1 MIDNLRLFL
10 LGLWLGAAVLFSAV
24 VAPTAFHVLR
34 AFNLPNAGEI
44 AGTIVSHT
52 LSVVNTSGFVLS
64 LILMV
69 IAFGLKRKY
78 SRGRLVAQMILLAT
92 MAITTA
98 VGEWIIA
105 ARMRALRA
113 AMMVPIDQV
122 AAGDPKRVAF
132 AALHGYSVAAL
143 GVAIIAALL
152 ACFIV
157 RNRSR
162 TLHEWERAGSG
173 NYRAH

>member
-1 MIDNLRLFL
+1 MNNIRLFL

-24 VAPTAFHVLR
+24 VAPTSFQVLR
-34 AFNLPNAGEI
+34 GFNLPNAGEI

-52 LSVVNTSGFVLS
+52 LSVVNISGFILS

-69 IAFGLKRKY
+69 ITVGFKR
-78 SRGRLVAQMILLAT
+78 SHSHVRLTAQILLLAT
-92 MAITTA
+92 MAIATA
-98 VGEWIIA
+98 VGEWVIA

-122 AAGDPKRVAF
+122 SLSDPKRIAF

-143 GVAIIAALL
+143 SVAMIAALL
-152 ACFIV
+152 VCFVV
-157 RNRSR
+157 RTRSR

-173 NYRAH
+173 NYRAR

>member
-1 MIDNLRLFL
+1 MNNLRLFL

-34 AFNLPNAGEI
+34 SFNLPNAGEI

-52 LSVVNTSGFVLS
+52 LSIVNISGFVLS
-64 LILMV
+64 LVLMI
-69 IAFGLKRKY
+69 IALGLKRNH
-78 SRGRLVAQMILLAT
+78 SRRRLTVQMLLLAT
-92 MAITTA
+92 MAIATA
-98 VGEWIIA
+98 GGEWIIA

-113 AMMVPIDQV
+113 AMVLPIDQV
-122 AAGDPKRVAF
+122 SASDPKRMAF

-157 RNRSR
+157 GNRSR
-162 TLHEWERAGSG
+162 TLHEWERIGTG
-173 NYRAH
+173 NYRAR

>member
-1 MIDNLRLFL
+1 MNNLRLFL
-10 LGLWLGAAVLFSAV
+10 AGLWLGAAILFSAV

-34 AFNLPNAGEI
+34 GFNLPNAGEI

-52 LSVVNTSGFVLS
+52 LSVVNISGFILS

-69 IAFGLKRKY
+69 IAFALKRNY
-78 SRGRLVAQMILLAT
+78 SHGRLTAQMVLLAL
-92 MAITTA
+92 MAISTA
-98 VGEWIIA
+98 AGEWVIA

-113 AMMVPIDQV
+113 AMTMPIDQV
-122 AAGDPKRVAF
+122 AASDPKRVAF

-143 GVAIIAALL
+143 SVAIIAALL
-152 ACFIV
+152 SCFVV

-162 TLHEWERAGSG
+162 ILHEWERTGSG